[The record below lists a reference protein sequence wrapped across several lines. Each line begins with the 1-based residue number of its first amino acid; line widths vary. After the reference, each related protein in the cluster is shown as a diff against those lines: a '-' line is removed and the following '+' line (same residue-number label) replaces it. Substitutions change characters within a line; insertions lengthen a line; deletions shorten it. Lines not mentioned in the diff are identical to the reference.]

1 MQHIASGQ
9 REAGLHWIP
18 TASQATPALCSDRS
32 HFPCGHTRRL
42 PVVFPLTD
50 PWSERSPKT
59 EPNHYIALPPLG
71 AGDILVQRF
80 LNFLQIFFGSLM
92 KAMAVFLEKSMLIH
106 THKIFPYNFKMYS
119 LTFSW
124 GLICHSSRTTWLGVG
139 RALLGNGADDTATQS
154 SDCKGNQ
161 GPANIQR
168 AVSNINS
175 HFQGHGQRQVTSRP
189 LLLKKEWPLKNT
201 RVHSHRS

>member
-119 LTFSW
+119 LTFFW
-124 GLICHSSRTTWLGVG
+124 GLICHSSRTTWLGGGTGGLCLEMEQTTPPPSPQTVKETRG
-139 RALLGNGADDTATQS
+139 PPTYNALSPT
-154 SDCKGNQ
+154 
-161 GPANIQR
+161 
-168 AVSNINS
+168 
-175 HFQGHGQRQVTSRP
+175 
-189 LLLKKEWPLKNT
+189 
-201 RVHSHRS
+201 